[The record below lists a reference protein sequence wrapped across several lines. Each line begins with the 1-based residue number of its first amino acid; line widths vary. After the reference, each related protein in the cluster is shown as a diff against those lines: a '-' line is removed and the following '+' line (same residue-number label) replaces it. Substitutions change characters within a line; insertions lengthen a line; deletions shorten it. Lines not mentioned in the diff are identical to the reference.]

1 MPFKSSDNLDQ
12 SLKKKL
18 KRLDGLEVSFGTDT
32 AAGDA
37 GGFIH
42 EASQS
47 LVHGTDGSEDEN
59 AGNTGACQAQRINGS
74 ERVQNGSERV
84 LSTDDNK
91 KVDTQVG
98 PSSEEKGNGR
108 TARVSEDAPA
118 PAKVAEFSIGLPNEI
133 MEPSAASVVSSAG
146 AGLAFEGFILD
157 ERQLKRERRKQAN
170 RESAR
175 KSRLKKQAE
184 VDELMRRYESLN
196 VENTALKFELDQ
208 LKEDSEKLRIENA
221 ALMDKLKNTQV
232 EQQEEIISAK
242 IEADLAQ
249 PKNSENVP
257 NNHSVTGNVQ

>member
-1 MPFKSSDNLDQ
+1 MDLKSH
-12 SLKKKL
+12 
-18 KRLDGLEVSFGTDT
+18 LELILLQVML
-32 AAGDA
+32 
-37 GGFIH
+37 
-42 EASQS
+42 EASS
-47 LVHGTDGSEDEN
+47 MRH
-59 AGNTGACQAQRINGS
+59 R
-74 ERVQNGSERV
+74 RVWYMEQMVRKMKMLETLEHAKLRGLMV
-84 LSTDDNK
+84 LRECYPL
-91 KVDTQVG
+91 VG

-133 MEPSAASVVSSAG
+133 MEPSAVSVVSSAG

-232 EQQEEIISAK
+232 EEQEEIISAK

>member
-18 KRLDGLEVSFGTDT
+18 KRLDGLEVSFGTDIV
-32 AAGDA
+32 AGDA
-37 GGFIH
+37 GGLIH

-74 ERVQNGSERV
+74 ERV
-84 LSTDDNK
+84 LSTDNNK

-108 TARVSEDAPA
+108 TATVSEDAPA

-133 MEPSAASVVSSAG
+133 IEPSAVSVVSSAG
-146 AGLAFEGFILD
+146 AGLAFEGFILN

-208 LKEDSEKLRIENA
+208 LKEDSEKIRIENA

-232 EQQEEIISAK
+232 EQHEEIISVK
-242 IEADLAQ
+242 IEAALAQ
-249 PKNSENVP
+249 PKNSENIP